1 MKTRFI
7 TLMALLGMLVAT
19 PALALTLGEAR
30 SAGQVGELTS
40 GYVAAITKT
49 PDVTA
54 LVDDVNAKRK
64 QEYTRI
70 SGQNGQPV
78 DVVAKLAAQQV
89 ITNLPAG
96 SSYQAPD
103 GSWKKR

>member
-7 TLMALLGMLVAT
+7 TLIALLGVLVAS
-19 PALALTLGEAR
+19 PALALDLREAR
-30 SAGQVGELTS
+30 SAGQVGELLN
-40 GYVAAITKT
+40 GYIAAIVQT
-49 PDVTA
+49 PEVTA
-54 LVDDVNAKRK
+54 LVADVNAKRK

-70 SGQNGQPV
+70 SQGNGQPV

-89 ITNLPAG
+89 ITNLPTG
-96 SSYQAPD
+96 SSYRAPD

>member
-1 MKTRFI
+1 MKIRFI
-7 TLMALLGMLVAT
+7 TLLALWGMLAAT
-19 PALALTLGEAR
+19 PALALDLREAR
-30 SAGQVGELTS
+30 SAGQVGELPT
-40 GYVAAITKT
+40 GYVAAIVET
-49 PDVTA
+49 PEVKA
-54 LVDDVNAKRK
+54 LVADVNAKRK

-96 SSYQAPD
+96 SPYKASD